1 MPVPWELRTKAAV
14 HTFPSVMCWAACDRL
29 IKIAEADGPRGPRRI
44 LARECGAACT
54 GSSTSGPT
62 IRRTGTFV
70 SSFDGEDLDAT
81 LLLLAEL
88 DFVKPDDPRFI
99 ATVEA
104 VGTKLRRGDLLLR
117 YDVEDD
123 FGLMHTAF
131 MICGFWY
138 VDALNAIGRKEEA
151 KELFEHILS
160 LRNSFGLFSEDA
172 DFTTG
177 ELWGNFPQTYSMVG
191 LINSAVRLSRSWEEA
206 F

>member
-1 MPVPWELRTKAAV
+1 MPT
-14 HTFPSVMCWAACDRL
+14 ACMR
-29 IKIAEADGPRGPRRI
+29 
-44 LARECGAACT
+44 
-54 GSSTSGPT
+54 SSTSAPST
-62 IRRTGTFV
+62 RRREPSCRPSTG
-70 SSFDGEDLDAT
+70 EHLDAT

-88 DFVKPDDPRFI
+88 DFVKPDDPRFV
-99 ATVEA
+99 ATVDA
-104 VGTKLRRGDLLLR
+104 VGKTLRRGDLLLR

-151 KELFEHILS
+151 IELFEHILS